1 MRPLHC
7 LTLSLLLMGQP
18 ASAQDLLKP
27 PAQAEP
33 PEINGGP
40 ATDIVSEPVIHA
52 RGTLEA
58 IDRER
63 GQVRIAHEAVPTL
76 EWPAASMTF
85 EARLEQLEGL
95 AVGDRV
101 RIGFQEE
108 DGRAAL
114 VFIERR

>member
-7 LTLSLLLMGQP
+7 LILSLLFIQTVP
-18 ASAQDLLKP
+18 AQDLLKP
-27 PAQAEP
+27 PPQAEP
-33 PEINGGP
+33 AVINGGP
-40 ATDIVSEPVIHA
+40 ASEILAEPVIRA

-63 GQVRIAHEAVPTL
+63 GRVTIAHDAVPTL
-76 EWPAASMTF
+76 KWPAASMTF
-85 EARLEQLEGL
+85 EVRREQLEGL

-101 RIGFQEE
+101 RIGFREE

-114 VFIERR
+114 VSIERR